1 MLRFPRPYVYWVI
14 GRCGSLQTAS
24 VAIDAVH
31 FIHRI
36 LRGYAAKG
44 VGMGTVITVM
54 NMKGGV
60 GKTTVTM
67 NLAGI
72 LSRYHINGKKPTRK
86 VLAID
91 YDPQFN
97 LSQAFLKAKAYFAL
111 EAGKKTTLSILVDD
125 GSNLNPYEIQVPGNA
140 NPPKVADLVAPIYS
154 LAGGGC
160 LHLVP
165 STLDLMYVALGQTTS
180 QLKPLEERFSKF
192 IAESKALYDVVLID
206 CHPAGSIFTK
216 TSLNNSD
223 HVLIPVM
230 PQRYATRGIGL
241 MMQFIAAKK
250 HGTAGPTPH
259 ILFNGVPRQGVA
271 MEEAQ
276 IRSNPHFAA
285 KCLTATLKKFKAFS
299 DPEEG
304 AGFVWS
310 SGAPYSSEAR
320 SNLIHVASELM
331 TRVGA

>member
-1 MLRFPRPYVYWVI
+1 
-14 GRCGSLQTAS
+14 
-24 VAIDAVH
+24 
-31 FIHRI
+31 
-36 LRGYAAKG
+36 
-44 VGMGTVITVM
+44 MGTVITVM

-60 GKTTVTM
+60 GKTTATM

-72 LSRYHINGKKPTRK
+72 LARYYINGKKPTRK

-97 LSQAFLKAKAYFAL
+97 LSQAFLKPKAYFAL
-111 EAGKKTTLSILVDD
+111 EKARKTTLSILTED

-140 NPPKVADLVAPIYS
+140 SPPKVADIATHIYTVT
-154 LAGGGC
+154 GGGC

-165 STLDLMYVALGQTTS
+165 STLDLMYLALGQTTS
-180 QLKPLEERFSKF
+180 QLQPIEERFRKF
-192 IAESKALYDVVLID
+192 IAEAKAAYDVVLID

-230 PQRYATRGIGL
+230 PQRYAIRGIGL

-250 HGTAGPTPH
+250 HGTSGPTPH
-259 ILFNGVPRQGVA
+259 ILFNGVPRQGITK
-271 MEEAQ
+271 EETQ
-276 IRSNPHFAA
+276 IRSTPAYAA
-285 KCLTATLKKFKAFS
+285 ACMTATLKKYKAFS

-304 AGFVWS
+304 SGFVWS
-310 SGAPYSSEAR
+310 SGAPYSSEAKL
-320 SNLIHVASELM
+320 NLVHVASELM